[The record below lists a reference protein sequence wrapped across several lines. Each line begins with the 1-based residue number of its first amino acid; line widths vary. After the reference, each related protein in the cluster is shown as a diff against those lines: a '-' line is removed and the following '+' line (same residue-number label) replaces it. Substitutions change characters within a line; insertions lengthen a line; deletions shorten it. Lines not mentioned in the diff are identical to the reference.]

1 MTGKNVILGVFII
14 AIIGAIFYLESLRLE
29 RTSGEDAEIKIE
41 AKQDKAN
48 KYESAKE
55 LIGIQGFVNSGPF
68 KISDQI
74 GKKVILIDF
83 WTYSCIN
90 CQRTTP
96 YLNAW
101 WEKYEDDGL
110 LIIGVHTPEFEFEKK
125 YDNVLQATQTFGIKY
140 PVVQDNNYST
150 WTAYGNRYW
159 PRKYLIDIDGFIVY
173 DHIGEGGYEET
184 EQKIQELLEE
194 RKNALNEEE
203 SIDTEI
209 SKPNITNTEFQNIG
223 TPEIYFG
230 YGFSRNQ
237 IGNEEGW
244 QPDQV
249 IFYSIPENIEGNKFY
264 LNGSWTNNNDNMEL
278 QSDSG
283 KIKLKYYA
291 KNINLVA
298 GSNDEVNAK
307 IYINDEYIKNVKIKN
322 YDLYELYFSENYG
335 ENTIEI
341 IFENPGIMAYTFT
354 FG

>member
-110 LIIGVHTPEFEFEKK
+110 FIIGVHTPEF
-125 YDNVLQATQTFGIKY
+125 
-140 PVVQDNNYST
+140 
-150 WTAYGNRYW
+150 
-159 PRKYLIDIDGFIVY
+159 
-173 DHIGEGGYEET
+173 
-184 EQKIQELLEE
+184 
-194 RKNALNEEE
+194 
-203 SIDTEI
+203 
-209 SKPNITNTEFQNIG
+209 
-223 TPEIYFG
+223 
-230 YGFSRNQ
+230 
-237 IGNEEGW
+237 
-244 QPDQV
+244 
-249 IFYSIPENIEGNKFY
+249 
-264 LNGSWTNNNDNMEL
+264 
-278 QSDSG
+278 
-283 KIKLKYYA
+283 
-291 KNINLVA
+291 
-298 GSNDEVNAK
+298 
-307 IYINDEYIKNVKIKN
+307 
-322 YDLYELYFSENYG
+322 
-335 ENTIEI
+335 
-341 IFENPGIMAYTFT
+341 
-354 FG
+354 

>member
-14 AIIGAIFYLESLRLE
+14 AIIGAIFYLESLRPE
-29 RTSGEDAEIKIE
+29 RNNNENAEIKIE
-41 AKQDKAN
+41 AKNEKAK

-55 LIGIQGFVNSGPF
+55 LVGIQGFINSDSF

-74 GKKVILIDF
+74 GKKIILIDF

-125 YDNVLQATQTFGIKY
+125 YENVLQATKTFGIKY

-184 EQKIQELLEE
+184 ENKIRELLVERKVALGETGEIDKDMAKPENVQDVSIRPESPEVYFGASRNELLANGDKSRTGIQDLASPSNIVLNKLYLIGSWDIQEEY
-194 RKNALNEEE
+194 A
-203 SIDTEI
+203 
-209 SKPNITNTEFQNIG
+209 QNVS
-223 TPEIYFG
+223 FG
-230 YGFSRNQ
+230 SR
-237 IGNEEGW
+237 
-244 QPDQV
+244 V
-249 IFYSIPENIEGNKFY
+249 IFKFKARK
-264 LNGSWTNNNDNMEL
+264 D
-278 QSDSG
+278 
-283 KIKLKYYA
+283 
-291 KNINLVA
+291 
-298 GSNDEVNAK
+298 
-307 IYINDEYIKNVKIKN
+307 
-322 YDLYELYFSENYG
+322 
-335 ENTIEI
+335 
-341 IFENPGIMAYTFT
+341 
-354 FG
+354 

>member
-184 EQKIQELLEE
+184 EDKIRELLMERKLVLGETGGIDTGMAGPRGVQDVSVRPESPEVYFGAFRNELLANGDMSKVGIQNLVNPGSVNLNKLYLVGSWNIQEEYAQNLNSDSKVIFKFKARKVNIVAEADKPSKASILLDGKMISEV
-194 RKNALNEEE
+194 NIQNSQLY
-203 SIDTEI
+203 EI
-209 SKPNITNTEFQNIG
+209 ISLPEQGEHTLEIILEDPNI
-223 TPEIYFG
+223 
-230 YGFSRNQ
+230 R
-237 IGNEEGW
+237 
-244 QPDQV
+244 
-249 IFYSIPENIEGNKFY
+249 
-264 LNGSWTNNNDNMEL
+264 L
-278 QSDSG
+278 
-283 KIKLKYYA
+283 
-291 KNINLVA
+291 
-298 GSNDEVNAK
+298 
-307 IYINDEYIKNVKIKN
+307 
-322 YDLYELYFSENYG
+322 
-335 ENTIEI
+335 
-341 IFENPGIMAYTFT
+341 YTFT

>member
-1 MTGKNVILGVFII
+1 MMTGKNIILGVALT
-14 AIIGAIFYLESLRLE
+14 AIIGALFYFESLRPE
-29 RTSGEDAEIKIE
+29 RNNNENAEIKIE
-41 AKQDKAN
+41 AKNEKAK

-55 LIGIQGFVNSGPF
+55 LVGIQGFINSDSF

-74 GKKVILIDF
+74 GKKIILIDF

-184 EQKIQELLEE
+184 EDKIRELLMERKLVLGETGGIDTGMAGPRGVQDVSVRPESPEVYFGAFRNELLANGDMSKVGIQNLVNPGSVNLNKLYLVGSWNIQEEYAQNLNSDSKVIFKFKARKVNIVAEADKPSKASILLDGKMISEV
-194 RKNALNEEE
+194 NIQNSQLY
-203 SIDTEI
+203 EI
-209 SKPNITNTEFQNIG
+209 ISLPEQGEHTLEIILEDPNI
-223 TPEIYFG
+223 
-230 YGFSRNQ
+230 R
-237 IGNEEGW
+237 
-244 QPDQV
+244 
-249 IFYSIPENIEGNKFY
+249 
-264 LNGSWTNNNDNMEL
+264 L
-278 QSDSG
+278 
-283 KIKLKYYA
+283 
-291 KNINLVA
+291 
-298 GSNDEVNAK
+298 
-307 IYINDEYIKNVKIKN
+307 
-322 YDLYELYFSENYG
+322 
-335 ENTIEI
+335 
-341 IFENPGIMAYTFT
+341 YTFT